1 MTELAEQLVPDLLN
15 VIVPA
20 GARVVVMSDLHFGQ
34 NADQSS
40 EIVAADLA
48 RLVDSLDGP
57 GVVVLGGDVFELLI
71 ENHNDPGRALRSHP
85 RLASALRHFAAG
97 EGRRVI
103 VLLGTHDWPLAWHAP
118 AVRTLQQQIGAELAL
133 VVDLV
138 IATGCG
144 VSKVRVEHG
153 HQFDPANAFDDP
165 RNPGESPLAHHVV
178 RELLPLLRKPGAE
191 WLAGLNLLVDPAE
204 SAAFVASRT
213 IYRRLARRA
222 LTLLVPFLVS
232 ALLALVWVISGA
244 SSHSPWRTASLVAL
258 AFGGWAIAAVALVTL
273 WWRWALQRPM
283 GAFRAIDPTRGAG
296 RTNDAPRR
304 MARRLVGE
312 GYVGYITGHTHQPEL
327 VDLGDGFYA
336 NTGGGGSVV
345 ERRRGRL
352 GFPPAFAVSRRL
364 SWVEIEAGARCTSGC
379 CSLVNRCRRPRSSSG
394 SAPLPVE
401 VGGPQPASR
410 RQLGPTAGPWPEGEQ
425 PQRHPAPERPP
436 HRRRLPWR
444 AWRGLGSIVFLSAIT
459 PPFPDR
465 LHDIPGGRPGWPY
478 PRPPRRWSPCRG
490 WRSSS
495 WRAACGVVS
504 ATPGRWRCSAAV
516 RVTTVLHL
524 AKGLDVGESLG
535 RAGHRRLPAG

>member
-97 EGRRVI
+97 EERRVI

-118 AVRTLQQQIGAELAL
+118 AVRTLQQEIGAELAL

-178 RELLPLLRKPGAE
+178 RELLPLLRKAGRRMARRPQPARRSRGVGGLRRLPHDLPATGPVDRSSSCPVPGERRARPR
-191 WLAGLNLLVDPAE
+191 LGHLRCRLPQP
-204 SAAFVASRT
+204 VAHG
-213 IYRRLARRA
+213 LARR
-222 LTLLVPFLVS
+222 PGF
-232 ALLALVWVISGA
+232 GA
-244 SSHSPWRTASLVAL
+244 
-258 AFGGWAIAAVALVTL
+258 WAIAAGRC
-273 WWRWALQRPM
+273 WRRSGGGGPCSGPWAPF
-283 GAFRAIDPTRGAG
+283 GPSTPTRGAG
-296 RTNDAPRR
+296 RNNDAPRR

-345 ERRRGRL
+345 ERRRGRF
-352 GFPPAFAVSRRL
+352 GFPPAFAISRRL
-364 SWVEIEAGARCTSGC
+364 SWVEIEAGAGLHARLLFARQPLPTTTILERLCT
-379 CSLVNRCRRPRSSSG
+379 
-394 SAPLPVE
+394 APVE
-401 VGGPQPASR
+401 VGGPQPSIV
-410 RQLGPTAGPWPEGEQ
+410 GNWPDGHSWPEG
-425 PQRHPAPERPP
+425 
-436 HRRRLPWR
+436 
-444 AWRGLGSIVFLSAIT
+444 S
-459 PPFPDR
+459 
-465 LHDIPGGRPGWPY
+465 
-478 PRPPRRWSPCRG
+478 
-490 WRSSS
+490 
-495 WRAACGVVS
+495 S
-504 ATPGRWRCSAAV
+504 ATSPGARYVRRIGAV
-516 RVTTVLHL
+516 
-524 AKGLDVGESLG
+524 SLPPPG
-535 RAGHRRLPAG
+535 